1 MVNPG
6 LKRAPRAGI
15 LESTLA
21 LTYAPARRVIAQ
33 VHVRVTTRAGDDVHR
48 ALGFEVT
55 VQGNLGAVHHLL
67 VVHRERTPVLVLVT
81 VKRQVHPVFLKQILD
96 GELPRVVHLT
106 CTFEEHGV
114 LVERARGAVRGLA
127 EARDALP
134 RGLLLPRAHAAPP
147 FFLLFQLPAE
157 GASQILSKPPHHERN
172 PLLLLLLVVVLTA
185 HVLTQGSPRSPR
197 RRLVRRELPVLRT
210 VHRPVPVNDDPRRLN
225 PVHRGQV
232 RVHPVIHA
240 LDVLHP
246 EGPGPE
252 ERLGVVRH
260 QMHRADVHGVVVVI
274 RLVRIRHDEPLGVV
288 RKVVARL
295 VVPRARHPRHVRGDR
310 FHLRHELVPDLTVL
324 VVEVVRKVAALHQR
338 VDAGVNVVVNL
349 IVDVVPVNLLREE
362 LHDGVRALEPDVAQR
377 DDAQGWSFRVLLLGA
392 PRVEP
397 EDLGPPAELR
407 VPNLVPVPS
416 ARG

>member
-1 MVNPG
+1 M
-6 LKRAPRAGI
+6 
-15 LESTLA
+15 
-21 LTYAPARRVIAQ
+21 
-33 VHVRVTTRAGDDVHR
+33 
-48 ALGFEVT
+48 
-55 VQGNLGAVHHLL
+55 
-67 VVHRERTPVLVLVT
+67 
-81 VKRQVHPVFLKQILD
+81 FLKQILD

-225 PVHRGQV
+225 PIHRGQV

-246 EGPGPE
+246 EGPRPE

-260 QMHRADVHGVVVVI
+260 QMHRADVDGVVVVI
-274 RLVRIRHDEPLGVV
+274 RFVRIRHDEPVGVV

-310 FHLRHELVPDLTVL
+310 FHLCHELVTDLTVL

-338 VDAGVNVVVNL
+338 IDAGVNVINV